1 MICTTQVPLQHYVED
16 GKMRGDLFHRLNVL
30 RLDIPPLRE
39 RKEDIEPLTRL
50 FVQQISDE
58 LSIVTPHFDQN
69 FIAYLCNYPW
79 PGNVRELYNALYRAC
94 SLVDDGKLSVNGLS
108 LVEKDI
114 LPTSIEQFAN
124 QTLDQIMS
132 SFESMIL
139 QKFYEQY
146 PSTRKLAYRLGVSH
160 TAIANKLKQYG
171 INK

>member
-1 MICTTQVPLQHYVED
+1 MVHFAEWGRKEHYANVRVICTTQVPLQHYVED

-30 RLDIPPLRE
+30 EIRYSTTEE

-58 LSIVTPHFDQN
+58 LSIVTPHLDQN

-79 PGNVRELYNALYRAC
+79 PGNVRELYNAFYIELA
-94 SLVDDGKLSVNGLS
+94 LVDDGKLSVNGLS

-132 SFESMIL
+132 SFESDDFTEIL
-139 QKFYEQY
+139 
-146 PSTRKLAYRLGVSH
+146 
-160 TAIANKLKQYG
+160 
-171 INK
+171 